1 MVPATIV
8 TGKFI
13 HDLDNSGSRTS
24 WLLIKIGGELMVE
37 NLDWFMTW
45 LEKKLSQNLLIFF
58 KKIILKWYYF
68 YFFYKIKN

>member
-45 LEKKLSQNLLIFF
+45 LEKKLSQNLLIFL

>member
-58 KKIILKWYYF
+58 KNYIKMILF
-68 YFFYKIKN
+68 LFFYKIKN

>member
-37 NLDWFMTW
+37 NLDWLEKKFGEFMTW
-45 LEKKLSQNLLIFF
+45 LEKKLSQNLLISF
-58 KKIILKWYYF
+58 
-68 YFFYKIKN
+68 